1 MQIWFQNRRQIHR
14 RKQRPLLPHEIAA
27 FGLGGLAALSSDPTP
42 MAAFSSSQ
50 TMVEGMPSSQ
60 QELPSSPGSS
70 QVEFLGPPE
79 IEERVEV
86 VESEAADLSVDDKA
100 PSLPPPIPALNR
112 QSSSGLSGQEPC
124 SSLSVN
130 ESVVKSFSS
139 TPGYLANRW
148 NSAHSSFSTPS
159 SSHVPAFVTPTM

>member
-27 FGLGGLAALSSDPTP
+27 FGLGGLAALSSDPAP

-50 TMVEGMPSSQ
+50 TMVEGIPSSQ
-60 QELPSSPGSS
+60 QEIPSSPGSS
-70 QVEFLGPPE
+70 QVEFLEPRE

-86 VESEAADLSVDDKA
+86 VEGEGADVSVNEKTS
-100 PSLPPPIPALNR
+100 SLPPPIPALNR
-112 QSSSGLSGQEPC
+112 QSSRLSGHEA
-124 SSLSVN
+124 SSSSSAN

-148 NSAHSSFSTPS
+148 NSIHNSFSTPS
-159 SSHVPAFVTPTM
+159 SSHAPTFVTPTM